1 MKKSEIDD
9 LVRGIGLEPVVQQQ
23 STTTKPSTKKT
34 KAFVNNA
41 NSDPSNQHDVEEK
54 ESPSVSSI
62 LQSSP
67 SISLETQLQYSR
79 YGHAV
84 LRSYLPPSIV
94 QTLRSELLP
103 HVASRAILAWR
114 QKVEVQLSNSA
125 DNYHRENAQSIVQ
138 NLASV
143 EECQEML
150 ESLGVDPLGGDL
162 PFLQHFNSWRAADN
176 NDDKDNDNN
185 KSSSALTTVRKL
197 CLSSYLAQTASILL
211 DTPTVRLYQDSLFHK
226 RAGIDGWTPWHS
238 DARMAPFDTSRMIT
252 FWIPLQYVPKQ
263 EEGGTGLLFADGS
276 HCDFALPYWNGVDG
290 AEYDRLEQ
298 RYEGV
303 SHHMPLDL
311 GDVTVHNGWTL
322 HCADAADVDAVED
335 RYAFSV
341 TYVDGRAEVREGA
354 LSLLET
360 DKGDNEDV
368 WSFRSWVEEVEPR
381 TEFRH
386 RMVPV
391 VWPSEQR
398 DDLE

>member
-1 MKKSEIDD
+1 
-9 LVRGIGLEPVVQQQ
+9 
-23 STTTKPSTKKT
+23 
-34 KAFVNNA
+34 
-41 NSDPSNQHDVEEK
+41 
-54 ESPSVSSI
+54 
-62 LQSSP
+62 
-67 SISLETQLQYSR
+67 
-79 YGHAV
+79 
-84 LRSYLPPSIV
+84 
-94 QTLRSELLP
+94 
-103 HVASRAILAWR
+103 
-114 QKVEVQLSNSA
+114 
-125 DNYHRENAQSIVQ
+125 
-138 NLASV
+138 
-143 EECQEML
+143 ML

-298 RYEGV
+298 RYDGV